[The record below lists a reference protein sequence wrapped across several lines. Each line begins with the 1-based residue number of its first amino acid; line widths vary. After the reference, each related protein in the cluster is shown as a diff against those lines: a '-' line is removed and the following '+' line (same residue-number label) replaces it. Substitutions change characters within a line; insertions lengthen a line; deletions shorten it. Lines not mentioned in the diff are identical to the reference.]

1 MSTSVYCHGTGL
13 PQQVGKMYHPFKEFT
28 STWPLEIKEQ
38 HTIHLHPTFLAL
50 DSQCRGHRVVLL
62 NLSVHG
68 A

>member
-1 MSTSVYCHGTGL
+1 MYCYDTEL
-13 PQQVGKMYHPFKEFT
+13 LTMWKIYHPFKEFT

-38 HTIHLHPTFLAL
+38 HAVHLSSTFLAL
-50 DSQCRGHRVVLL
+50 DSQCRGHRIALL